1 MILRLW
7 HGWASSTNAD
17 AYASHLREE
26 VLPGIRQRVAGYR
39 GAYVLRRDA
48 DEEVEFVT
56 LTLFESMD
64 AVREFAGDDHEQA
77 VVPPRARELLSHFD
91 ERSTH
96 YEVLI
101 EPDG

>member
-7 HGWASSTNAD
+7 HGWTSYANAD

-39 GAYVLRRDA
+39 GAYVLRRHA
-48 DEEVEFVT
+48 GEEVEFVT
-56 LTLFESMD
+56 LTLFTSMD
-64 AVREFAGDDHEQA
+64 DIREFAGDDHEQA
-77 VVPPRARELLSHFD
+77 VVPPTARELLSHFD

-96 YEVLI
+96 YEVVL